1 MKVIAP
7 KWISKT
13 SGVYGLFSSLSSL
26 QSCGET
32 GGKEIQVGVVMNK
45 PFYVFASLAVL
56 FLGLSLY
63 APPSWYEWI
72 PVRQHPVVVF
82 PALCAAFTLW
92 TMFHIPFIGNYLVRK
107 GILVDSSKED

>member
-1 MKVIAP
+1 
-7 KWISKT
+7 
-13 SGVYGLFSSLSSL
+13 
-26 QSCGET
+26 
-32 GGKEIQVGVVMNK
+32 MNK

-82 PALCAAFTLW
+82 PALCVAFALW
-92 TMFHIPFIGNYLVRK
+92 AMFHIPFIGNYLVRK
-107 GILVDSSKED
+107 GILVDPSKKD